1 MRVASLQ
8 GPLELGGDYWRWV
21 QASRMNRAVPEFCRP
36 EQAENVGD
44 WFVTQI
50 VDRLVEFD
58 ELVLVP
64 PSATAR
70 QWDLVNQT
78 CDVMLL
84 KGGNY
89 LFPGFLRDHVGVE
102 AIRNL
107 RIPIVIM
114 GAGIQ
119 DVGAGGVDF
128 TPEDVE
134 ILRRIHDSC
143 AASSVRGH
151 LSAEVLG
158 SIGVDNTVVTGCP
171 TLFWAREPELTIR
184 PPRPDHTG
192 YTFRTWLYS
201 TDDAPYRAQ
210 FRALEALRDRS
221 DRTTVI
227 LQGEELALQRLHIA
241 QQWGGAHAGSLV
253 WDQEAGLNRLVR
265 EPLDPAQLAADVHG
279 EMDHFS
285 SWEVVDWLTR
295 NTFFSW
301 DVADYIEL
309 YRSLGLVLGCRLH
322 SNLLALA
329 HGTAAY
335 YLTYD
340 DRTREIVEL
349 LSLPASDVLD
359 VTSGIDPFGADWG
372 PFEVAYRRQYAEM
385 LRFLDLNEL
394 SHRLPAPV
402 GS

>member
-1 MRVASLQ
+1 VRVASLQ

-21 QASRMNRAVPEFCRP
+21 QASRINRAVPEFSRP

-64 PSATAR
+64 PAATPR
-70 QWDLVNQT
+70 QWDLVNET

-102 AIRNL
+102 AIRNI

-119 DVGAGGVDF
+119 DVGAGGVEF

-151 LSAEVLG
+151 LSAEVLAA
-158 SIGVDNTVVTGCP
+158 IGIDNAIVTGCP

-192 YTFRTWLYS
+192 FTFRTWLYS
-201 TDDAPYRAQ
+201 RDDAPYVAQ
-210 FRALEALRDRS
+210 FRALEALRGRS
-221 DRTTVI
+221 DRTSVI
-227 LQGEELALQRLHIA
+227 LQGEELPLQQLHIA
-241 QQWGGAHAGSLV
+241 RNWGATFAGSLV
-253 WDQEAGLNRLVR
+253 WDEDAELNRLVR
-265 EPLDPAQLAADVHG
+265 TRLDPDGLVAEIHA
-279 EMDHFS
+279 EMDAFAAP
-285 SWEVVDWLTR
+285 ELIDWVTEQ
-295 NTFFSW
+295 TFFSW
-301 DVADYIEL
+301 DVADYMEL

-322 SNLLALA
+322 SNLLSLA
-329 HGTAAY
+329 NGTPAF

-349 LSLPASDVLD
+349 LALPSCDVLEAGD
-359 VTSGIDPFGADWG
+359 GIDPFAADWS

-385 LRFLDLNEL
+385 LRFLEANALA
-394 SHRLPAPV
+394 HRLPAPV
-402 GS
+402 AG